1 MMGFLLFVVVAVG
14 LIALMHDHDRNE
26 MRREAL
32 DDYKRLE
39 YHHLYP
45 TSN

>member
-1 MMGFLLFVVVAVG
+1 MGFLLFAVVTVG
-14 LIALMHDHDRNE
+14 LIALMHDHDRN
-26 MRREAL
+26 MMKQEAMK
-32 DDYKRLE
+32 DYRHME